1 MAFRRSGVARN
12 RFPVRKSI
20 VKRIGMPPFQSPP
33 LVAIPLGDPEF
44 RFFFCMSPFSFGA
57 KHRRAQP
64 ISVAGRRPTHWT
76 RPISCSQGQTAK
88 PKWESSVRRRR
99 RNSFGNHERL
109 FLFFFFLAGGGGRGL
124 YRPLP
129 QCPCLCRSL
138 NPTDT
143 NVLLLL
149 LLLLLLLWFCGVFIG
164 RCHVRPKTSPSR
176 RYRVFVTEFSATCAA
191 SGPRWLTRY
200 RVFFF
205 NRVSSSVCA
214 GVCVCA
220 TLWDVTEFF
229 FTEFFLAD
237 QNECLY

>member
-1 MAFRRSGVARN
+1 
-12 RFPVRKSI
+12 
-20 VKRIGMPPFQSPP
+20 
-33 LVAIPLGDPEF
+33 
-44 RFFFCMSPFSFGA
+44 MSPRCVFL
-57 KHRRAQP
+57 
-64 ISVAGRRPTHWT
+64 
-76 RPISCSQGQTAK
+76 
-88 PKWESSVRRRR
+88 
-99 RNSFGNHERL
+99 L
-109 FLFFFFLAGGGGRGL
+109 FFFFFLAGWGGRGL

-229 FTEFFLAD
+229 FTEFFFGRPERVPL
-237 QNECLY
+237 LVRPWPR

>member
-1 MAFRRSGVARN
+1 MTHFEGINSLAFRRSGVARN

-109 FLFFFFLAGGGGRGL
+109 FLFFFFWRGGGGK
-124 YRPLP
+124 
-129 QCPCLCRSL
+129 
-138 NPTDT
+138 
-143 NVLLLL
+143 
-149 LLLLLLLWFCGVFIG
+149 W
-164 RCHVRPKTSPSR
+164 
-176 RYRVFVTEFSATCAA
+176 
-191 SGPRWLTRY
+191 
-200 RVFFF
+200 
-205 NRVSSSVCA
+205 RVSISAVS
-214 GVCVCA
+214 
-220 TLWDVTEFF
+220 E
-229 FTEFFLAD
+229 
-237 QNECLY
+237 

>member
-1 MAFRRSGVARN
+1 MTHFEGINSLAFRRSGVARN

-109 FLFFFFLAGGGGRGL
+109 FLFFFFLAGGRGEMACFNQRRKWMKRAPVDGRGN
-124 YRPLP
+124 R
-129 QCPCLCRSL
+129 RRHRRR
-138 NPTDT
+138 T
-143 NVLLLL
+143 
-149 LLLLLLLWFCGVFIG
+149 
-164 RCHVRPKTSPSR
+164 PSR
-176 RYRVFVTEFSATCAA
+176 TAPSAMIDVMTRAA
-191 SGPRWLTRY
+191 DDSRQDISRLT
-200 RVFFF
+200 
-205 NRVSSSVCA
+205 VC
-214 GVCVCA
+214 
-220 TLWDVTEFF
+220 
-229 FTEFFLAD
+229 
-237 QNECLY
+237 